1 MPRNATRPTDGATGL
16 LFDQDDDQY
25 LGVRVARIP
34 LANANDDG
42 FIGELENEDDNT
54 RVIVDAVLNL
64 TTAAGQA
71 GTVDIGVTDTSEAS
85 ADTLLDGI
93 DVNAS
98 ADIFS
103 PLEDAGTNGG
113 IMRDWVPGDFV
124 TISEASGDA
133 DDLEGELL
141 VFYADK

>member
-1 MPRNATRPTDGATGL
+1 MPRRATRPTDGATGL
-16 LFDQDDDQY
+16 LFDQDDDQW

-34 LANANDDG
+34 LANANASG
-42 FIGELENEDDNT
+42 FIGEVENEDDNT

-64 TTAAGQA
+64 SSAAGQA
-71 GTVDIGVTDTSEAS
+71 GTVDIGVTGTSEAS
-85 ADTLLDGI
+85 ADTLLDGV
-93 DVNAS
+93 DVNA
-98 ADIFS
+98 ATDIFS

-133 DDLEGELL
+133 DGIGGELL
-141 VFYADK
+141 VYYVDK